1 MSTASSNES
10 YRDNADSDID
20 QEHLRPL
27 SINATKEEVLK
38 ALEHCQLALGRV
50 LAENRSL
57 RQTNSDL
64 LAAASSKRHRLV
76 QGDNKLGY
84 KSQIGTLAKRFFFTQ
99 EAWVQTTDFR
109 KDRPEPPL
117 NPEHRFTNDN
127 VYSQSVTTALFD
139 NIPPKYYPLLDYNSY
154 KHFAADFITEFG
166 NAHASVIN
174 SIRRVM
180 PIILASA
187 GYSVEMIEAKIKS
200 SSLSY
205 ASHKTKHLV
214 SFPPVIFPNG
224 SKNMNCIFLSRI
236 VLDVHRAMCHGPSSL
251 GDNAKPDPKASATK
265 YGIFEA
271 TDHSIAFAAIAARFV
286 LSPDKTWA
294 STGTI
299 SNIKWEYNYRIYRK
313 LLASNRDSPVGR
325 NIFKTFNRHVF
336 AGVPLPMANMEA
348 DSDGDQDV
356 EDEISAA
363 MHRLAFGTLDDTDA
377 QPDNSVMDGA
387 INNLGIDECGEAHF
401 APTPPVLTGVLDR
414 AATAGS
420 SHTPPYIPSATNS
433 DVHPNQQELVE
444 IEGPRRSGRRA
455 GQGSKRKGTS

>member
-1 MSTASSNES
+1 MSTTSSNES

-76 QGDNKLGY
+76 QGDNKIGY

-99 EAWVQTTDFR
+99 EAWTR
-109 KDRPEPPL
+109 APL

-166 NAHASVIN
+166 NARASVIN

-187 GYSVEMIEAKIKS
+187 GYSVESNLLVAAASDRSQDKVLI
-200 SSLSY
+200 SLLRFPQD
-205 ASHKTKHLV
+205 KTPCL
-214 SFPPVIFPNG
+214 FPPVIFPNG

-251 GDNAKPDPKASATK
+251 GDTSA
-265 YGIFEA
+265 
-271 TDHSIAFAAIAARFV
+271 
-286 LSPDKTWA
+286 
-294 STGTI
+294 
-299 SNIKWEYNYRIYRK
+299 
-313 LLASNRDSPVGR
+313 
-325 NIFKTFNRHVF
+325 
-336 AGVPLPMANMEA
+336 
-348 DSDGDQDV
+348 
-356 EDEISAA
+356 
-363 MHRLAFGTLDDTDA
+363 
-377 QPDNSVMDGA
+377 
-387 INNLGIDECGEAHF
+387 
-401 APTPPVLTGVLDR
+401 
-414 AATAGS
+414 
-420 SHTPPYIPSATNS
+420 PS
-433 DVHPNQQELVE
+433 
-444 IEGPRRSGRRA
+444 
-455 GQGSKRKGTS
+455 

>member
-1 MSTASSNES
+1 MSTTSSNES

-38 ALEHCQLALGRV
+38 RLACCCFL
-50 LAENRSL
+50 
-57 RQTNSDL
+57 QTTSTR
-64 LAAASSKRHRLV
+64 A
-76 QGDNKLGY
+76 GDNKLGY

-166 NAHASVIN
+166 NARASVIN

-187 GYSVEMIEAKIKS
+187 GYSVESNLLVAAASDRSQDKVLI
-200 SSLSY
+200 SLLRFPQD
-205 ASHKTKHLV
+205 KTPCL
-214 SFPPVIFPNG
+214 FPPVIFPNG

-251 GDNAKPDPKASATK
+251 GDNAKPDPKANATK

-271 TDHSIAFAAIAARFV
+271 TDHSIAFAAIVARFV

-348 DSDGDQDV
+348 DSDGDRDV

-363 MHRLAFGTLDDTDA
+363 MHRLAFGTLDDADA

-387 INNLGIDECGEAHF
+387 INNLGIDEHVEAHF

-433 DVHPNQQELVE
+433 NVHPNQQELVE